1 LPKAKFQR
9 LLVVTKVD
17 SVLLIVGYGSNVKRI
32 RYDNNLWEPHNSQAP
47 LNSEEGILALET
59 LQLVFP
65 PRTRRD

>member
-1 LPKAKFQR
+1 

-32 RYDNNLWEPHNSQAP
+32 RYDTTTFGNCITSQAP